1 MVIKKTNEDTSR
13 IKYSY
18 KRQMSEMK
26 SKILRPLWLLF
37 PGLGGQWTAMAKAL
51 MPIDIFSNKV
61 EECHQIL
68 EEFGVDLK
76 NWLLSEDKNAV
87 LTMTAKFCA
96 TTAIEIALFEVL
108 KALDITPD
116 GIIGHSFGEVACAYA
131 DGCLTTRDA
140 MITIYVRG
148 LITENDKSFPKSL
161 MAVCGISKNEAKKLL
176 KDNVVLA
183 CNNAKNT
190 VVLSGITKKYLSK
203 KIIIVS
209 LNQVLKSR

>member
-1 MVIKKTNEDTSR
+1 MVIKKESEDTEG
-13 IKYSY
+13 IKYTY

-26 SKILRPLWLLF
+26 GKTLRPLWLLF

-51 MPIDIFSNKV
+51 MPIDIFRNKV

-68 EEFGVDLK
+68 EKFGMDLK
-76 NWLLSEDKNAV
+76 HWLLSEDKNAV
-87 LTMTAKFCA
+87 STMTAKFCA

-116 GIIGHSFGEVACAYA
+116 GIIGHSFGEIACAYA
-131 DGCLTTRDA
+131 DGCLTTREA
-140 MITIYVRG
+140 MITTYVRG
-148 LITENDKSFPKSL
+148 AITENDKSIPKSL

-190 VVLSGITKKYLSK
+190 VVLSGI
-203 KIIIVS
+203 I
-209 LNQVLKSR
+209 